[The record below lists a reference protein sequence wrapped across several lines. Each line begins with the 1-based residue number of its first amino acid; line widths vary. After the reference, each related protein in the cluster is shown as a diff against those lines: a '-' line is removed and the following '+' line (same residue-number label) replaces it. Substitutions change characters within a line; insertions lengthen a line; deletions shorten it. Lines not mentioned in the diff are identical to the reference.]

1 VDRTERAQ
9 AAMTLSPRAKMLL
22 IAATFAAPIVA
33 SVCAYLFMNVQP
45 TGNYGELLLPPSS
58 VTTHAFAREDGTPF
72 RLGDLQERWILVASD
87 SGQCAAAC
95 AQKLR
100 MMRQV
105 RLSLGRDATRVARV
119 FVVDDVNAPD
129 HKALD
134 PVEDLVVAVT
144 PRGLALPPGVANDRA
159 HIYLVD
165 PRGNVMM
172 RWPESPDFRR
182 MLKDLQTLLKASQIG

>member
-1 VDRTERAQ
+1 
-9 AAMTLSPRAKMLL
+9 
-22 IAATFAAPIVA
+22 
-33 SVCAYLFMNVQP
+33 
-45 TGNYGELLLPPSS
+45 
-58 VTTHAFAREDGTPF
+58 
-72 RLGDLQERWILVASD
+72 
-87 SGQCAAAC
+87 
-95 AQKLR
+95 

-105 RLSLGRDATRVARV
+105 RLALGRDATRVVRV

-129 HKALD
+129 PGSLG
-134 PVEDLVVAVT
+134 PVRG
-144 PRGLALPPGVANDRA
+144 PRGGDHAARPRAAAGRMANDRA

>member
-1 VDRTERAQ
+1 
-9 AAMTLSPRAKMLL
+9 MKLSPRAKMLL
-22 IAATFAAPIVA
+22 IASIFAAPIVA
-33 SVCAYLFMNVQP
+33 SVCTYLFVSVQP
-45 TGNYGELLLPPSS
+45 TANYGELLLPPAS
-58 VTTHAFAREDGTPF
+58 VPVHAFTREDGTPF
-72 RLGDLQERWILVASD
+72 RFTDFQDRWILAASD
-87 SGQCAAAC
+87 SGQCPVAC

-105 RLSLGRDATRVARV
+105 RLALGRDATRVVRV
-119 FVVDDVNAPD
+119 LVVDDLNAPD
-129 HKALD
+129 HKVLD

-144 PRGLALPPGVANDRA
+144 PRGLALPTGIANDRA

>member
-1 VDRTERAQ
+1 
-9 AAMTLSPRAKMLL
+9 MLL
-22 IAATFAAPIVA
+22 IGAVFAAPIVA
-33 SVCAYLFMNVQP
+33 SVCAYVFMDPQP

-58 VTTHAFAREDGTPF
+58 VTTHVFAREDGKPF
-72 RLGDLQERWILVASD
+72 AFGELGDRWILVTSD
-87 SGQCAAAC
+87 SGQCTTPC

-105 RLSLGRDATRVARV
+105 RLALGRDASRVTRV

-134 PVEDLVVAVT
+134 PLEDLVVAVT
-144 PRGLALPPGVANDRA
+144 PRGLALPAGMANDRA

-172 RWPESPDFRR
+172 RWPVSPDFRR

>member
-1 VDRTERAQ
+1 
-9 AAMTLSPRAKMLL
+9 MTLSPRAKMLL
-22 IAATFAAPIVA
+22 IAAMFAAPIVA
-33 SVCAYLFMNVQP
+33 SIGTYLFMDVKP

-58 VTTHAFAREDGTPF
+58 VTTHAFAREDGKPF
-72 RLGDLQERWILVASD
+72 RFGDLQDRWILVASD
-87 SGQCAAAC
+87 SGAC
-95 AQKLR
+95 NALCGQKLH

-105 RLSLGRDATRVARV
+105 RVALGRDATRVVRV

-134 PVEDLVVAVT
+134 PLEDLVVAIT
-144 PRGLALPPGVANDRA
+144 PKGLALPPGPANDRA

>member
-1 VDRTERAQ
+1 
-9 AAMTLSPRAKMLL
+9 MISPRIKMLL

-33 SVCAYLFMNVQP
+33 SVLAYLYMDVKP
-45 TGNYGELLLPPSS
+45 TGNYGELLLPPST
-58 VTTHAFAREDGTPF
+58 VTAQAFVRESGAAF
-72 RLGDLQERWILVASD
+72 RFGDLQDRWILATSD
-87 SGQCAAAC
+87 SGSCAAPC
-95 AQKLR
+95 AQKLH

-105 RLSLGRDATRVARV
+105 RLALGRDATRVARV
-119 FVVDDVNAPD
+119 FVVDDVNAVD
-129 HKALD
+129 HKAID
-134 PVEDLVVAVT
+134 PLEELVVVIT
-144 PRGLALPPGVANDRA
+144 PRGLALPPGMANDRT